1 MKHIFLFESYNKLN
15 DKEKAL
21 LKRINAHKESWVKI
35 LLEFEGNKNGFERFI
50 EHFNVL
56 EFVKYEPNDM
66 ASLLA
71 PIIKDSKNLRNWIS
85 ENSDQLPE
93 SFKES
98 VGVYSDLKNLGF

>member
-1 MKHIFLFESYNKLN
+1 MKHIFLFESFNKLN
-15 DKEKAL
+15 DKDKAL
-21 LKRINAHKESWVKI
+21 LKRINDHKESWRNI
-35 LLEFEGNKNGFERFI
+35 LLEFESNKNKFKRFM

-56 EFVKYEPNDM
+56 ELIKFEPNDL